1 MAPSHYDPHSS
12 MVQQSSKE
20 ASPHRSLSISAI
32 VALVLGILA
41 LLTSF
46 VPIIN
51 NGSFVLGV
59 IALVLAIIGTIGTV
73 RGKRSGKS
81 IAIAALVVAV
91 LSCAVVLATQSM
103 YSAAIDESLNPSTET
118 VDSESTLDSADAAAA
133 NSDSSGQVDFTVA
146 DEELVHEQFGTYI
159 TGTITNN
166 KDTDLSYVG
175 VSYTLYDS
183 NGAVIGNAY
192 ANASDVK
199 AGQSWKFEAYCTADS
214 DDIASFERGGI
225 DAW

>member
-1 MAPSHYDPHSS
+1 MAPSQYDPHSS
-12 MVQQSSKE
+12 LVQQSSKQ
-20 ASPHRSLSISAI
+20 SLQHRSLSISAI

-46 VPIIN
+46 LPIIN
-51 NGSFVLGV
+51 NGSFILGIV
-59 IALVLAIIGTIGTV
+59 ALVLSIIGAIGTF

-81 IAIAALVVAV
+81 IAIAALVIAV
-91 LSCAVVLATQSM
+91 LSCVVVLATQSM

-118 VDSESTLDSADAAAA
+118 VDSESTQDTVDPVADDSDA
-133 NSDSSGQVDFTVA
+133 SGQVDFTVA

-166 KDTDLSYVG
+166 KDSDLSYVG

>member
-12 MVQQSSKE
+12 MVQQSGKE
-20 ASPHRSLSISAI
+20 VSPHRSLSISAI

-59 IALVLAIIGTIGTV
+59 VALVLAIIGTIGTV

-118 VDSESTLDSADAAAA
+118 VDSESTLDSADAAAD

>member
-12 MVQQSSKE
+12 MVQQPGKE